1 MIRITTTR
9 TLHNL
14 RLQRE
19 DAETRAATAY
29 RHLRENVNQ
38 ATREVQAATHRT
50 SAAEEAV
57 GRARAEYRQLLAL
70 AALVVVGADQRAR
83 EAEATADRF
92 STELNRLAR
101 AVHLAASRPVEVFI
115 VLRDGRVH
123 GVHATEHAAFKQ
135 AESDPDDPA
144 PKDCWGDWSPGVD
157 SPTGSRWRV
166 LKVPVHGLFAA
177 VQAEAAAVHGTAAGV
192 HDARGA
198 GGRDG

>member
-29 RHLRENVNQ
+29 RHLRENVDQ
-38 ATREVQAATHRT
+38 ATREVQAATHHT
-50 SAAEEAV
+50 SAAEQAA

-70 AALVVVGADQRAR
+70 AALVVVGAHQRTR
-83 EAEATADRF
+83 NAEAAADRF
-92 STELNRLAR
+92 STELNQLAG
-101 AVHLAASRPVEVFI
+101 AVHLTVSRPVDVFI
-115 VLRDGRVH
+115 VLRDGCVH
-123 GVHATEHAAFKQ
+123 GVHATEQAAFQQ
-135 AESDPDDPA
+135 AESDPENPA
-144 PKDCWGDWSPGVD
+144 VPGSWGKWSPGVE
-157 SPTGSRWRV
+157 SPIGSRWRV

-177 VQAEAAAVHGTAAGV
+177 VQAEAAAVHATAAGV
-192 HDARGA
+192 HDAHGA